1 MHPALSIIF
10 FTVVTGLGYGW
21 VALAIV
27 LDLLDIASWHD
38 ARAFAWTAGVA
49 LVVIAAGLL
58 SSTLH
63 LANPRNAWR
72 AVMRVRTSW
81 LSREA
86 VLALAFFPVF
96 IGYAASLYLEAG
108 HAAALLGW
116 LSAILALA
124 TVFATGMIYACL
136 RTIRQ
141 WHTPLVP
148 ANYLL
153 MALALGGL
161 ALNAQRELAA
171 PAGGSAVAVVV
182 LGLLVLA
189 LAGKVAY
196 WLEVGLPDATGI
208 DAAVGFR
215 LATVR
220 LLDVGHTAGTFLT
233 DEFGYRVSRPM
244 LVLLK
249 LLALAVGLILPALLV
264 ARGTGA
270 VTALVA
276 VAAGFAGALVE
287 RWLFFAEAQHVVR
300 LYHGQRAT

>member
-10 FTVVTGLGYGW
+10 FTVATGLGYGW

-27 LDLLDIASWHD
+27 LDLLDIAGWHD
-38 ARAFAWTAGVA
+38 ARAFAWTVAVA
-49 LVVIAAGLL
+49 LVIIAGGLL

-63 LANPRNAWR
+63 LARPRNAWR
-72 AVMRVRTSW
+72 AVMRVRSSW

-96 IGYAASLYLEAG
+96 IGYAACVYLEAER
-108 HAAALLGW
+108 AAALLDW
-116 LSAILALA
+116 SSVMLALA

-161 ALNAQRELAA
+161 ALNAQRELAE
-171 PAGGSAVAVVV
+171 PAGASAVAVVV
-182 LGLLVLA
+182 FGLLMLA
-189 LAGKVAY
+189 LAGKIAY
-196 WLEVGLPDATGI
+196 WLEGGLPDATGI
-208 DAAVGFR
+208 DAAIGFR
-215 LATVR
+215 LASVR

-233 DEFGYRVSRPM
+233 DEFGYRVSRPI

-249 LLALAVGLILPALLV
+249 VLALGVGLILPAVLV
-264 ARGTGA
+264 AQGA
-270 VTALVA
+270 GAAKALLA
-276 VAAGFAGALVE
+276 LAAGFAGALLE

-300 LYHGQRAT
+300 LYHGQRTT

>member
-10 FTVVTGLGYGW
+10 FTVTTGLGYGW
-21 VALAIV
+21 VALAIT
-27 LDLLDIASWHD
+27 LDLLDIAGWHD
-38 ARAFAWTAGVA
+38 ARAFAWTVAVA
-49 LVVIAAGLL
+49 LVVIAGGLL

-63 LANPRNAWR
+63 LANRRNAWR

-86 VLALAFFPVF
+86 VLALVFFPVF
-96 IGYAASLYLEAG
+96 IGYAACVYLEAG
-108 HAAALLGW
+108 RAAALLGW
-116 LSAILALA
+116 LSAVLALA

-141 WHTPLVP
+141 WNTPLVP

-161 ALNAQRELAA
+161 ALNAQRELAE

-182 LGLLVLA
+182 FGLLMLA
-189 LAGKVAY
+189 LAGKFAY
-196 WLEVGLPDATGI
+196 WFRVGLPDATGI
-208 DAAVGFR
+208 DAAIGFR
-215 LATVR
+215 LASVR

-233 DEFGYRVSRPM
+233 DEFGYRVSRPI

-249 LLALAVGLILPALLV
+249 VLALGVGLILPAVLV
-264 ARGTGA
+264 AQGA
-270 VTALVA
+270 GAAKALLA
-276 VAAGFAGALVE
+276 LAAGFAGALVE

-300 LYHGQRAT
+300 LYHGQRST

>member
-10 FTVVTGLGYGW
+10 FTVFTGLGYGW
-21 VALAIV
+21 AALAIV
-27 LDLLDIASWHD
+27 LDLLGIAGWHD
-38 ARAFAWTAGVA
+38 AQAFIWTTALALLLITAG
-49 LVVIAAGLL
+49 LIA
-58 SSTLH
+58 STLH
-63 LANPRNAWR
+63 LANARNAWR

-86 VLALAFFPVF
+86 VFALAFYPAF
-96 IGYAASLYLEAG
+96 IGYALCLYAG
-108 HAAALLGW
+108 AGQAAALLGW

-148 ANYLL
+148 VNYLL

-161 ALNAQRELAA
+161 ALHAQRELAE
-171 PAGGSAVAVVV
+171 PGGGSVVAV
-182 LGLLVLA
+182 LAFALLMLA
-189 LAGKVAY
+189 LAGKLVY
-196 WLEVGLPDATGI
+196 WFDVGLPGATGI
-208 DAAVGFR
+208 DAATGFR
-215 LATVR
+215 FATVR

-233 DEFGYRVSRPM
+233 DEFGYRVSRPV

-249 LLALAVGLILPALLV
+249 VLALGIGLILPALLL
-264 ARGTGA
+264 AQGPGA
-270 VTALVA
+270 VKALLAVVA
-276 VAAGFAGALVE
+276 GVAGALVE

-300 LYHGQRAT
+300 LYHGQRET